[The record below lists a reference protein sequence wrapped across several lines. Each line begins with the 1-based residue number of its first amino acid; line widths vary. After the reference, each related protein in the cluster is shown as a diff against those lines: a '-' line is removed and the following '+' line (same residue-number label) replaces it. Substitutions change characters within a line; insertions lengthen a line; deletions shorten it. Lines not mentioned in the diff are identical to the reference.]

1 MTGGGTRLT
10 LTKIHLHP
18 QSTPRLLPRS
28 RSPGRGERDLQEHT
42 RVVRLW
48 AAASEC
54 QYGRVVSSIR
64 GVGLEGPT
72 SWKLP
77 VWLVDARRR
86 SGGGSGLEA
95 VKHNGSWA
103 ELTLAQSYGFSAY
116 AAIGMGHR
124 ILSIVSVLVCT
135 SLYDRLCSSLISL
148 NSSAPS
154 RTAPSAAGAT
164 LGNGRT
170 SWVRW
175 VRDARSEVSGDV
187 RGIRC

>member
-1 MTGGGTRLT
+1 M
-10 LTKIHLHP
+10 
-18 QSTPRLLPRS
+18 
-28 RSPGRGERDLQEHT
+28 QEHT
-42 RVVRLW
+42 RVVRFW

-86 SGGGSGLEA
+86 SGGVSGLEA

-124 ILSIVSVLVCT
+124 ILSIVAVLVRTFT
-135 SLYDRLCSSLISL
+135 SPPIARLSRDSVARRPHEQLPRRL
-148 NSSAPS
+148 GRPYGVAAPHGSAGCGMHCGW
-154 RTAPSAAGAT
+154 R
-164 LGNGRT
+164 LGMYVA
-170 SWVRW
+170 S
-175 VRDARSEVSGDV
+175 DV
-187 RGIRC
+187 EEGECCC